1 MKTKTCIDCKS
12 DITEDALVCCYCGNR
27 IEGLKCPACSSYC
40 KADAKVCQWC
50 GSRLQKKTGL
60 ELAKPV
66 KIQTSFW
73 GTLISRFSFLPQEA
87 YFTSEKIIISTP
99 GFLGLTQNNEEIL
112 WEKIAGFQHKD
123 GIVWDTIW
131 IETRG
136 QSSAQITGL
145 IKGDALKIKAI
156 LQKLEK

>member
-1 MKTKTCIDCKS
+1 METKICIDCKS
-12 DITEDALVCCYCGNR
+12 DIPKDALVCRNCGNR
-27 IEGLKCPACSSYC
+27 IEGIKCPVCSSYC
-40 KADAKVCQWC
+40 KSDAKVCRWC
-50 GSRLQKKTGL
+50 GGKLQKKAGL

-66 KIQTSFW
+66 KIQTNFW
-73 GTLISRFSFLPQEA
+73 GTLISRFSFLPQKA
-87 YFTSEKIIISTP
+87 YFSSEKIIISTP
-99 GFLGLTQNNEEIL
+99 GFLGLTQSNEEIL

-136 QSSAQITGL
+136 QSSARISGL
-145 IKGDALKIKAI
+145 LKADASKIKGI

>member
-1 MKTKTCIDCKS
+1 METKTCIDCKS
-12 DITEDALVCCYCGNR
+12 DIPKDASVCRYCGNR
-27 IEGLKCPACSSYC
+27 IEGLKCPSCSSYC
-40 KADAKVCQWC
+40 KSDATVCKWC

-60 ELAKPV
+60 ALAKPV
-66 KIQTSFW
+66 KIQSSFW
-73 GTLISRFSFLPQEA
+73 GTLLSRFSILPQEA
-87 YFTSEKIIISTP
+87 YFSSDKIIIATP
-99 GFLGLTQNNEEIL
+99 GFFGLTQNNEEIL

-136 QSSAQITGL
+136 QSSASITAL
-145 IKGDALKIKAI
+145 RKGDASKIKGI